1 MIRYLFDRKGVMH
14 EAGYVYSVWYRF
26 LFDVNT
32 CSLLII
38 WDALLANARVICPYE
53 ELLYLDSVYY

>member
-1 MIRYLFDRKGVMH
+1 MIRYLFDRNGVMH

-26 LFDVNT
+26 
-32 CSLLII
+32 LLII